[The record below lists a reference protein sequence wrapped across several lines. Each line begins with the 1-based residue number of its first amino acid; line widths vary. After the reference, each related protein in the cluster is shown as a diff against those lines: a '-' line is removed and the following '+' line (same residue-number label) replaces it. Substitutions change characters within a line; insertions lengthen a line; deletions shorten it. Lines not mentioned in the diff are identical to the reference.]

1 MELTER
7 ERERL
12 IRKDGVPAH
21 LTYWARQIGLD
32 PNPTEQQILTVRE
45 LFAIKD
51 AYTRNKYWVFEDKLR
66 LTEVSYHTIPRKKA
80 HSS

>member
-1 MELTER
+1 MQLTAR

-45 LFAIKD
+45 LFTSKD

-66 LTEVSYHTIPRKKA
+66 ITEDTTHTSPRKKA
-80 HSS
+80 NS

>member
-1 MELTER
+1 MQLTAR

-21 LTYWARQIGLD
+21 LTHWARQISLD

-66 LTEVSYHTIPRKKA
+66 ITEVTNHTIPRKKA
-80 HSS
+80 NS

>member
-1 MELTER
+1 MELTAK

-21 LTYWARQIGLD
+21 LTYWARQISLD

-51 AYTRNKYWVFEDKLR
+51 AYTRNKQWVFEDKLR
-66 LTEVSYHTIPRKKA
+66 VTQTTIHTIPRKKA
-80 HSS
+80 NS

>member
-1 MELTER
+1 MELTAK

-21 LTYWARQIGLD
+21 LTYWARQISLD

-51 AYTRNKYWVFEDKLR
+51 AYTRNKHWVFEDKLR
-66 LTEVSYHTIPRKKA
+66 VTQTTIHTIPRKKA
-80 HSS
+80 NS

>member
-1 MELTER
+1 MQLTAK

-51 AYTRNKYWVFEDKLR
+51 AYHRNKHWVFEDKLR
-66 LTEVSYHTIPRKKA
+66 VTQTTIHTIPRKKA
-80 HSS
+80 NS